1 MLITK
6 INITNEMNEAE
17 LTNAYCQAAKENT
30 KKYFLLNPWYSC
42 FYNDEEIK
50 VLYRIM
56 EELAEKIINALKFH
70 NDDIKEYIKYCNHF
84 VDLFQQ
90 GRTEAA
96 IEFSENVL
104 DKRYPY
110 INQLTISHI
119 VFVPKELKKA
129 RSSIV

>member
-6 INITNEMNEAE
+6 INITDDMTEAE
-17 LTNAYCQAAKENT
+17 LTNAYCQAAKENA
-30 KKYFLLNPWYSC
+30 KKYFLLNPWCLY
-42 FYNDEEIK
+42 FYTDKEIK
-50 VLYRIM
+50 ILYQSM
-56 EELAEKIINALKFH
+56 EELAEKIINALKVH

-104 DKRYPY
+104 DKKYPY
-110 INQLTISHI
+110 IDQLTISHI
-119 VFVPKELKKA
+119 VYIPGELKKA
-129 RSSIV
+129 RSSVA